1 MSVTKCL
8 VSLLLVYL
16 LIACTAPE
24 VKNYE
29 TPESSAFYDLG
40 VAYLNENKIQKAFV
54 EFQKAYSINPS
65 DKRILNAI
73 GIIYLLHFDDT
84 PKAISFFEKAV
95 NLDTTYSEAYNN
107 LGFAHESLG
116 NFETAISYYEKA
128 VANLMYA
135 TPEKAYINLANVHY
149 RLGKYDLAIAAI
161 REALKRAPTLSIAY
175 MKLALCYNA
184 LGRYGDASTALSS
197 AIVLDPLYQGDVN
210 RAIEELTDM
219 EMRASGYEQQDIRD
233 YLEILKY

>member
-1 MSVTKCL
+1 MKCL
-8 VSLLLVYL
+8 FSLLLFAYL
-16 LIACTAPE
+16 TSCAVPD
-24 VKNYE
+24 VKSYE

-54 EFQKAYSINPS
+54 EFQKAYSINPY
-65 DKRILNAI
+65 DKRVLNAI

-95 NLDTTYSEAYNN
+95 NRDSMYSEAYNN

-116 NFETAISYYEKA
+116 NFETAILYYEKA
-128 VANLMYA
+128 VENLTYA
-135 TPEKAYINLANVHY
+135 TPEKAYINLANAHY
-149 RLGKYDLAIAAI
+149 RLGHHNHAIAAI

-184 LGRYGDASTALSS
+184 LGRYGDASTAMSS
-197 AIVLDPLYQGDVN
+197 AIVLDPVYQGDIDKAVQDLLE
-210 RAIEELTDM
+210 RELT
-219 EMRASGYEQQDIRD
+219 ATGYERQDIRD
-233 YLEILKY
+233 YLEIIKY